1 MTLSFDGLMAE
12 IIARLEAGTPPWRQA
27 WSSAGADPREP
38 LRSNGEPFTGSN
50 AWLLSFAG
58 AVAGYASPY
67 WFTFRQA
74 LDIGAPVAKGAKA
87 TPAILYMT
95 RVVEDE
101 APAEGDD
108 AEARVL
114 RFLKIYGVFNAEQLT
129 GCPEVFLRAPPVD
142 PAVRAATRN
151 VVLDAIPSRVE
162 FAGATPCYIPA
173 LDLIRIPAPERF
185 RTVEDFLATKAHE
198 QLHWS
203 GAEHRLARAFGQR
216 YGDEAYAFEELV
228 AEIGAAALGL
238 RIGLPPQML
247 DDHAA
252 YLGHWVKILKARP
265 GALLEASGHAQ
276 RAVDYLL
283 AFSQGGGPAGGES
296 EGPAEGAHP
305 ELSEALP

>member
-27 WSSAGADPREP
+27 WSSAGADPAEP

-50 AWLLSFAG
+50 GWLLAFAG
-58 AVAGYASPY
+58 AMAGYASPY

-74 LDIGAPVAKGAKA
+74 LDIGAPVRKGAKA
-87 TPAILYMT
+87 TPAILYKT
-95 RVVEDE
+95 RFVDDE
-101 APAEGDD
+101 PAAEGED

-114 RFLKIYGVFNAEQLT
+114 RYLKIYGVFNAEQLT
-129 GCPEVFLRAPPVD
+129 DCPDRFLRAPPVD
-142 PAVRAATRN
+142 PAVRAAARN
-151 VVLDAIPSRVE
+151 ALLDAIPSRVE
-162 FAGATPCYIPA
+162 FSGGTPCYIPA
-173 LDLIRIPAPERF
+173 LDLIRMPAPERF
-185 RTVEDFLATKAHE
+185 ATVEDFLATKAHE

-203 GAEHRLARAFGQR
+203 GAEHRLARAFGR
-216 YGDEAYAFEELV
+216 RFGDEAYAFEELV

-238 RIGLPPQML
+238 RIGLPPRML

-252 YLGHWVKILKARP
+252 YLGHWIKILKARP

-283 AFSQGGGPAGGES
+283 AFSQGGGRAGGERQ
-296 EGPAEGAHP
+296 GPAEGAHP
-305 ELSEALP
+305 ELSEALS

>member
-1 MTLSFDGLMAE
+1 MTLSFDGLLAE
-12 IIARLEAGTPPWRQA
+12 IIARLEAGVPPWRQA
-27 WSSAGADPREP
+27 WSTAGADPTEP
-38 LRSNGEPFTGSN
+38 LRSNGEAFTGSN

-58 AVAGYASPY
+58 AMAGYASPY

-74 LDIGAPVAKGAKA
+74 LDIGAPVRKGAKA
-87 TPAILYMT
+87 TPAILYKT
-95 RVVEDE
+95 RIVEDE
-101 APAEGDD
+101 AAPVGED

-114 RFLKIYGVFNAEQLT
+114 RYLKIYGVFNAEQLT
-129 GCPEVFLRAPPVD
+129 DCPVAFLRAPPID
-142 PAVRAATRN
+142 PAMRAAARN
-151 VVLDAIPSRVE
+151 AVLDAIPSVVE
-162 FAGATPCYIPA
+162 FAGQTPCYIPL
-173 LDLIRIPAPERF
+173 LDVIRMPAPERF
-185 RTVEDFLATKAHE
+185 RTIEDFLATKAHE

-216 YGDEAYAFEELV
+216 FGDEAYAFEELI

-238 RIGLPPQML
+238 RIGLPPRML

-283 AFSQGGGPAGGES
+283 AFSQGGGADGGES
-296 EGPAEGAHP
+296 EGPAERAHP

>member
-1 MTLSFDGLMAE
+1 M
-12 IIARLEAGTPPWRQA
+12 
-27 WSSAGADPREP
+27 
-38 LRSNGEPFTGSN
+38 
-50 AWLLSFAG
+50 
-58 AVAGYASPY
+58 
-67 WFTFRQA
+67 
-74 LDIGAPVAKGAKA
+74 AKGAKA
-87 TPAILYMT
+87 TPAILYKT

-101 APAEGDD
+101 ASAEGED

-114 RFLKIYGVFNAEQLT
+114 RYLRVYGVFNAEQLT
-129 GCPEVFLRAPPVD
+129 DCPVRFLRAPPVD
-142 PAVRAATRN
+142 PAVRAAARN
-151 VVLDAIPSRVE
+151 AVLDAIPSRVE
-162 FAGATPCYIPA
+162 FAGGTPCYIPA
-173 LDLIRIPAPERF
+173 LDLIRMPAPERF

-203 GAEHRLARAFGQR
+203 GAEHRLARAFGR
-216 YGDEAYAFEELV
+216 RFGDEAYAFEELV

-238 RIGLPPQML
+238 RIGLPPRML

-283 AFSQGGGPAGGES
+283 AFSQGGGPAGGERQ
-296 EGPAEGAHP
+296 GPVESAHS

>member
-12 IIARLEAGTPPWRQA
+12 IIMRLEAGVPPWRQA
-27 WSSAGADPREP
+27 WNTLGADPSEP
-38 LRSNGEPFTGSN
+38 LRATGEPFTGSN

-58 AVAGYASPY
+58 AMAGFTSPY

-74 LDIGAPVAKGAKA
+74 LAIGAPVRKGAKA
-87 TPAILYMT
+87 TPAILYKT
-95 RVVEDE
+95 RVVEE
-101 APAEGDD
+101 PAAPVGED

-114 RFLKIYGVFNAEQLT
+114 RYLKIYGVFNAEQLT
-129 GCPEVFLRAPPVD
+129 DCPAAFLRAPPVD
-142 PAVRAATRN
+142 RVAREAARST
-151 VVLDAIPSRVE
+151 VLDAIPSQVE
-162 FAGATPCYIPA
+162 FGGGTPYYIPA
-173 LDLIRIPAPERF
+173 LDLIRMPPPERF

-203 GAEHRLARAFGQR
+203 GAEHRLARAFGR
-216 YGDEAYAFEELV
+216 RFGDEAYAFEEMV

-238 RIGLPPQML
+238 RIGLPPRML

-283 AFSQGGGPAGGES
+283 AFSQGGRPAEGERK
-296 EGPAEGAHP
+296 GPAEGAHP
-305 ELSEALP
+305 ELLEALP